1 MRPIKAVRIRGYLY
15 REKLPTKVVKIL
27 LGATPSSLLV
37 MGLSLDLKVRNT
49 PSKLNSL
56 RAFAQAAGGVVEIK
70 KYTLVYFLT
79 PSIY

>member
-56 RAFAQAAGGVVEIK
+56 RAFA
-70 KYTLVYFLT
+70 
-79 PSIY
+79 